1 MQMIVFITN
10 DLGEVLNKASS
21 FQLDLGKII
30 VTIGWQILFLI
41 AKKKKSSETIRPHDF
56 QQIIYVKSSAKIFP
70 LILH

>member
-41 AKKKKSSETIRPHDF
+41 AKKKNHLK
-56 QQIIYVKSSAKIFP
+56 Q
-70 LILH
+70 